1 MALIDRAEYDHPEHF
16 DDEIREYR
24 TSRRYVPTA
33 LENLLYEL
41 AGHRCTICAAPWLEI
56 HHINE
61 LGEGGKT
68 AYDNLIVLCPNC
80 HTRVHAEGV
89 PSKDELRHYKRKQE
103 ISYELPILSRI
114 GSAER
119 ELIAEAIALD
129 EADAIL
135 LEKRFYEEIE
145 AKDQAEAVRLGRKR
159 AGYLYLEECG
169 VVTCQR
175 DFVCTLEND
184 THVSVSLVFALTS
197 KGTKW
202 VKYLRESGRFAAAF
216 A

>member
-1 MALIDRAEYDHPEHF
+1 MALIDRVEYDHPEHF

-61 LGEGGKT
+61 LSEGGET

-169 VVTCQR
+169 VVACQR
-175 DFVCTLEND
+175 DCVCTLEND

-197 KGTKW
+197 KGAKW